1 MSVGDRIKAARK
13 KKSLTQ
19 TELGKKLNVSQSM
32 IAQYERG
39 DRTPNDDVL
48 QRIAAILDVSYYELS
63 ENNSIENLLRTQENL
78 CYSLQRDLE
87 KTVQE
92 IFKLE
97 KDLYSIER
105 ENWKDSLKDEL
116 NEKRKELDEKQKEL
130 KYTQSK
136 LKSVERDIKELR
148 KYLAEIQDLQEE
160 KRTAHRQEE
169 KDELCKRIEELKA
182 NAPDIIKNR
191 TTNHIRIN
199 TSIKVG
205 DIDIELNSAL
215 QKASRREA
223 LTPDEMEKLNDY
235 FQSETYKNSWKQFKE
250 KMKTHLETMERIQ
263 AAYNQLNK
271 AGLERIAEQIEL
283 ISKIPE
289 YQKDPQTKTA
299 APECEPQDG
308 ETNTQ

>member
-1 MSVGDRIKAARK
+1 MTIGDKIKAARK

-39 DRTPNDDVL
+39 DRTPNNDTL

-78 CYSLQRDLE
+78 CYSLQCDLRE
-87 KTVQE
+87 VVQE
-92 IFKLE
+92 IFKLKKE
-97 KDLYSIER
+97 LYSIER
-105 ENWKDSLKDEL
+105 ENWKESLKDEL
-116 NEKRKELDEKQKEL
+116 NEKRKELAEKQEEL
-130 KYTQSK
+130 KYTESK
-136 LKSVERDIKELR
+136 LNSVESDIKELR
-148 KYLAEIQDLQEE
+148 KYLAEIQDLQKEQQY
-160 KRTAHRQEE
+160 AQRQEE
-169 KDELCKRIEELKA
+169 KDELRKRIEELKA

-191 TTNHIRIN
+191 TTNHIQIN
-199 TSIKVG
+199 TSIKVEN
-205 DIDIELNSAL
+205 IDIELNNAL
-215 QKASRREA
+215 QKASKEET
-223 LTPDEMEKLNDY
+223 LTPDEIEKLNNY
-235 FQSETYKNSWKQFKE
+235 FQSEAYKNSWKQFKE

-289 YQKDPQTKTA
+289 YQKDPETKTA
-299 APECEPQDG
+299 APEREPQDG
-308 ETNTQ
+308 ETDTH

>member
-13 KKSLTQ
+13 EKSLTQ
-19 TELGKKLNVSQSM
+19 TELGKKLSVSQSM

-39 DRTPNDDVL
+39 DRTPNDDTL

-250 KMKTHLETMERIQ
+250 KMKTHLKTMERIQ

-299 APECEPQDG
+299 APEREPQDG
-308 ETNTQ
+308 ETDTQ

>member
-13 KKSLTQ
+13 EKSLTQ
-19 TELGKKLNVSQSM
+19 TELGKKLSVSQSM

-39 DRTPNDDVL
+39 DRTPNDDTL

-191 TTNHIRIN
+191 TTNHIRIK

-250 KMKTHLETMERIQ
+250 KMKTHLKTMERIQ

-299 APECEPQDG
+299 APEREPQDG
-308 ETNTQ
+308 ETDTQ